1 MGVMPEIPFDVLE
14 QSINKRVIVSLVG
27 RREYRGTLLGF
38 DKPHMNLVLKDAEE
52 ITESGERKIISA
64 VIRGAAIEY
73 VSP

>member
-1 MGVMPEIPFDVLE
+1 MPEIPFDVLE
-14 QSINKRVIVSLVG
+14 HSANKRVIVSLVG

-38 DKPHMNLVLKDAEE
+38 DKPHMNLVLKDVEE
-52 ITESGERKIISA
+52 ITDAGERKVAYA

>member
-1 MGVMPEIPFDVLE
+1 MPETPFDVLE
-14 QSINKRVIVSLVG
+14 RSANKRVIVSLVG

-38 DKPHMNLVLKDAEE
+38 DKPHMNLVLKDVEE
-52 ITESGERKIISA
+52 ITDAGERKVAYA